1 MANFPF
7 LRIAKPNV
15 TLERLLIG
23 SSFLCLLAT
32 LLPNDLLSTF
42 SSLFCKDIYQWM
54 ARKKKGRRS
63 SSQVLLGSK
72 RKIWLIF
79 VLNSHTENGTLYEK
93 YEKMLKWNNVIKSLQ
108 YTIIIIHFFLKFYF
122 FENASKTHKGPSC
135 NRNAQKIFK
144 AGKLLCSFLSIARL
158 ESLQNVSR
166 GFKHVDAI
174 PKLVTYCCMFFL

>member
-1 MANFPF
+1 MLPWRDYWLGHLSCA
-7 LRIAKPNV
+7 
-15 TLERLLIG
+15 
-23 SSFLCLLAT
+23 CLLLYCQMIFFQHF
-32 LLPNDLLSTF
+32 LLFFAKTYINGW
-42 SSLFCKDIYQWM
+42 QE
-54 ARKKKGRRS
+54 KKGRRS

-79 VLNSHTENGTLYEK
+79 VLNSHTENGTVTMLYEK

>member
-1 MANFPF
+1 MLACYST
-7 LRIAKPNV
+7 AKW
-15 TLERLLIG
+15 
-23 SSFLCLLAT
+23 SSF
-32 LLPNDLLSTF
+32 NIFF
-42 SSLFCKDIYQWM
+42 SFLQRHISMDGK
-54 ARKKKGRRS
+54 KKKGRRS

-79 VLNSHTENGTLYEK
+79 VLNSHTAKWNSLVTMLYEK

-144 AGKLLCSFLSIARL
+144 TGKLLCSFLSIARL